1 MRTVIKTVWSAG
13 ALLVLLGSCNPPSL
27 TKEQLKAYVLD
38 AENGLHQVAASN
50 GIKMEV
56 LYRPLELVAEQNV
69 DLKQKGEFEAEL
81 KRLDS
86 LDFFIIKLSRDG
98 QEIENQYAGTDRYM
112 RVTNYLNGEM
122 GNDLQMIVGNQTY
135 SPEGV
140 VFAPSFG
147 GADGSSVL
155 VTFKTKLKNAS
166 GPFVLLFNDAM
177 LGMGRMELTFQTKAV
192 RNCPTLAL

>member
-1 MRTVIKTVWSAG
+1 MSAQVKTLFSTG
-13 ALLVLLGSCNPPSL
+13 ALMVLLCTCAPQPLN
-27 TKEQLKAYVLD
+27 KEQLRAYVLD
-38 AENGLHQVAASN
+38 VENGLHQVTTSN

-56 LYRPLELVAEQNV
+56 LYRPLDLIAEQNV
-69 DLKQKGEFEAEL
+69 DIKQKEEFEAEL

-98 QEIENQYAGTDRYM
+98 HEIENQYAGTNRYE
-112 RVTNYLNGEM
+112 RITNYLNGGM
-122 GNDLQMIVGNQTY
+122 AQDLQLKVNNMAI

-155 VTFKTKLKNAS
+155 VTFKSKLKSAR
-166 GPFVLLFNDAM
+166 GEFVLLFNDTL
-177 LGMGRMELTFQTKAV
+177 LGMGRMEFTFQTDALRK
-192 RNCPTLAL
+192 CPSLTI